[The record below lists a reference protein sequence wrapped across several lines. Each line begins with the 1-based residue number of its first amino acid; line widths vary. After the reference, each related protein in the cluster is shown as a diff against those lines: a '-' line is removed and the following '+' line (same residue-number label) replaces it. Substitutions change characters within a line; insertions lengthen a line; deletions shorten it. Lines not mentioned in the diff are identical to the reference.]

1 MNQGIYKL
9 VYSRVLHMMVP
20 VSEAAKGHVSKSGR
34 RIRKQAKQALQYTL
48 MLSFSMVGLAWA
60 DLPQGVSIRDYGNS
74 GATLVNSTAN
84 SITFR
89 NIKDVATINFNQL
102 NIQRGESFN
111 VEMARTQSF
120 LARIHD
126 INPSTLNGAFNAAG
140 NLYFIN
146 ANGIIIGKDATF
158 NVGSLY
164 AGTLNMTDELFQAGF
179 VNDQT
184 FTKAFELV
192 GTLDLDDAARTKIE
206 NAQVLVEGGAQ
217 INTANNGKVM
227 LFAPNV
233 KVEKEGIVKDADG
246 KDVLRETL
254 IRTPEG
260 QTILAAGK
268 KIYLKG
274 AADPA
279 GFLVEVDAGGT
290 AVNLGKIVAERGNI
304 TMMGLAVNQGG
315 TLSAST
321 SVRANGSIKLI
332 AQDRATESGV
342 DVVGSRNGAVT
353 LEKDSVTEV
362 VPDYADKEET
372 IVSQPFKTS
381 EVTIEASLI
390 NIDGKVNV
398 KGGNVTAKSEFN
410 ASSQLEFD
418 KNGNVDLNIPRQFD
432 PITNEVIIDPLTG
445 NPVGV
450 FKGENTRRIYLGEN
464 ASIDVSGVDA
474 VAPMSRNQ
482 LEIQLFSDQ
491 LKDNPIL
498 RDSGLFRQTVF
509 VDARKGT
516 DLLDIQPF
524 LDLVGVTV
532 AEKMT
537 NAGTVTLSTNQ
548 DLIINKGAVIDVSG
562 GSTTYTA
569 GTVKESQLLFNGKL
583 VPISEAKPGVA
594 YQQVADSQ
602 SIVDPKW
609 GTVKT
614 FALGSSTQSVG
625 SFFEGGNAGT
635 VDLTTPI
642 EADNTQN
649 LILAGQ
655 LIANTKVSREQL
667 LKQEAPEHGKLKASA
682 NHLVIDDTA
691 KQLPEDFNFN
701 QKLPDSG
708 NYQSVISTDFLANGF
723 NDIDFTKVTKLDVN
737 SQINL
742 KPHGKLVL
750 SNSGA
755 GTITN
760 INANIFAP
768 NSDIFL
774 QALRTNVANN
784 ITISTAGMFTNDSP
798 QIVGALTR
806 EVAADGGNITGGLL
820 SLGENVTLDASAGAW
835 VDNKKVLHTGNAG
848 DISFKS
854 NQNMDNSIRLQSYGF
869 DRGGRLAIN
878 FINVSE
884 QGSELESTLNI
895 ANNLASDFTVN
906 NDFFSKGGFSEFALS
921 AFNVNIGAQG
931 APLQQ
936 VYGLAQNWQ
945 MNSNYLNQVSG
956 QSMSNVTRTLVKADF
971 QREAVSLDFTG
982 NRVGDNLG
990 TLNLAENTTLRT
1002 DRGGSVSLSAGK
1014 QVNVL
1019 GDITTPS
1026 GDITIRINDIDTE
1039 LPADQTQAVFIG
1051 EKAYLNAA
1059 GTTVTLPDSQPQ
1071 LLKTKVSNAGTI
1083 RINERVN
1090 ASEPL
1095 KGATIIKD
1103 GAILDVSGA
1112 SILTDTPTLSG
1123 KPLRETLYGDA
1134 GNISISGTGALL
1146 VDGDF
1151 KAAAN
1156 GTGRDGSLNL
1166 TYNGRLVSDFSSI
1179 ASGTETVLLTNNK
1192 ELSAANFTQGDAI
1205 KDDFG
1210 TNTEYLKA
1218 QLSAEQ
1224 IEQGGFA
1231 NVSVK
1236 SFLNTP
1242 GANDRIELA
1251 DGFALNIAGNL
1262 KLESPVLHVQ
1272 NNGTANLEAGHI
1284 TLKSQSLFLD
1294 TTGLVAGSGSFTTQ
1308 SKQMHIEGLVGI
1320 SGTQQVALN
1329 TELDIH
1335 GQGVST
1341 FVQDGAT
1348 ATEAGITANGE
1359 ITLTARQIY
1368 PDSGA
1373 KLTFEALGANSK
1385 VTVNSNGKTASPV
1398 LSAGGELTL
1407 KAADVLQ
1414 NGVLTAPFGR
1424 INLVGSNSVTLDSGS
1439 STSISG
1445 SGQNIPFGIT
1455 TTGGEVYNP
1464 SGGSTRPLVEK
1475 AINLDSDNVE
1485 MQQDAKLDLSAGG
1498 DMFAYEW
1505 VPGLGGSQ
1513 DILAQPN
1520 TYAVIPTMKGEY
1532 APADLTYAS
1541 SSAGVGVGQTVYL
1554 SGVPGLPAGTYTLLP
1569 ARYALVPGAYV
1580 VQTQAQTTPTTIG
1593 KITPQ
1598 QDGTTLTS
1606 GYFADS
1612 TGARDANWSTFK
1624 VMDGAV
1630 FRPAT
1635 GTVSKAPSQYI
1646 LTSANTFFN
1655 NPLKTEGLVT
1665 SAPDDVGKLSLK
1677 ANQLALNASVLANTV
1692 GNGDGL
1698 QVDIS
1703 SGKIRVVNA
1712 QDNSND
1718 GSLQL
1723 TVNSLNNLNAESVLL
1738 GGTRTLIDGVQNVT
1752 TVAESVTIENDNT
1765 QVLRNTEFIATA
1777 TKQVVVNDGAAI
1789 DTGTASTKPGE
1800 KVIQTNGEGA
1810 LLALSSKNNITY
1822 SRSGGSANAT
1832 QGELIVE
1839 NGSTLKAG
1847 NSAVVD
1853 ATQNVNLDGSLALSD
1868 GGKVT
1873 LGANRILIGDAPQ
1886 DVAGLGVN
1894 ADSLAA
1900 LGQLK
1905 SLTLNSYSN
1914 IDTFGEVNIGNSG
1927 LDLTL
1932 NGAGIV
1938 GHLGAIEAGAP
1949 SSNTASVITANTLT
1963 IKNNQDAVLN
1973 VAADGSGRAL
1983 NINANTVRFEGE
1995 KAPVTTNGV
2004 LLATD
2009 QTTLQGYSQLNI
2021 NAGEVR
2027 TAATGQT
2034 NLNVA
2039 DVNINAGRI
2048 TSETG
2053 GKFTVKASDS
2063 LNTTQNNAATLTA
2076 NTQFGGQLTI
2086 EANNLN
2092 VASRIESL
2100 SGQVNLKSNNN
2111 LVLADGA
2118 NVSANSQSIKY
2129 YTTTQHLDAGKV
2141 SLNSTTGNVSVNTG
2155 ANVTVTSTG
2164 DAKAGAVSVNA
2175 TQGTLNLEGNLN
2187 GGATGTGLGGKLSV
2201 DVGSLANL
2209 STSNQKATGF
2219 SESRHYRVRTGDVA
2233 ITGTGDQ
2240 ALSARDISVAA
2251 DAGKI
2256 TVSGDIIATAPKNSK
2271 VGLYANQD
2279 LTLQST
2285 ANIQANSTKAGE
2297 EGGKVELFT
2306 QQGVLNLQSG
2316 SQINVAGGTNGAG
2329 GDVHL
2334 RAPRTGAGAG
2344 NGVAVNALATAING
2358 AKSTVLEAF
2367 KIFSGVTTVTA
2378 GSGTGATLGFD
2389 TVATDVSDFMT
2400 SKDSIVAGLGKA
2412 GDNTFHLRAGTEI
2425 QSSSDLTVGSDWN
2438 LYSVE
2443 RKGEEPGVLTLRAA
2457 NNLNLNGSISDG
2469 FTTAGG
2475 SVIGDGD
2482 SWSYRLVAGMDLSSA
2497 NIMKTNSGI
2506 GNVEVKTNPTLTT
2519 TAPRVPVTRSI
2530 RTGTGDIDIAAGGDL
2545 IMGVNTVIYTAGT
2558 QAPTLDDFN
2567 TPTFGSP
2574 LYLTKGGDIRVV
2586 TQGNIVGAEPTSGR
2600 QLINQWLFRQ
2610 GGGNSNLDT
2619 TWWVRP
2625 DLFRQSLATLG
2636 GGDIE
2641 LHAGGDISNF
2651 SASAPTTARFDIS
2664 GKDVARLDENG
2675 NPIVDKVFASS
2686 VDGGG
2691 DVTVVAG
2698 NNVNNGT
2705 YFVAKG
2711 EGIIQA
2717 GGSIQSTEGA
2727 LGTVLA
2733 QQDSQINVAATKDIN
2748 IAAIIN
2754 PTWVPQSTTTSPN
2767 NNLTGNAAI
2776 NDSTGRN
2783 SYFNTYAQTAG
2794 TRLVSSD
2801 GNVSLVMPTDRPIAS
2816 YTTGLDSP
2824 ILSTFFYVPA
2834 NISVAA
2840 HDGNA
2845 NIGSFT
2851 MVPSS
2856 TGDFNVVAANQV
2868 GLGNVAM
2875 SDADPNTLPNIYNPV
2890 TRASVIGTVIS
2901 KQLLTHS
2908 QDLLHK
2914 NDTQASLIVANSGD
2928 VFANTPNAIVSIPK
2942 ATKIVAGKDVAGLNV
2957 ALQNNRS
2964 TDISVIKAGRDVN
2977 TQNITVAGPGELLL
2991 QAGRNIDLTYPNITT
3006 INTTG
3011 NARSTNSIFGGT
3023 FAANAN
3029 PALPKEGASITL
3041 QAGLGLGA
3049 AVQAYINQYIMPT
3062 GGGPVTLADDAKRL
3076 AEYRKSTADALT
3088 AYMQKRNGDT
3098 AISDENAL
3106 AQFNELDL
3114 EAKTIFVNRH
3124 FNSELVASGRDFEIA
3139 KNHARGEAAIA
3150 NLFPTLNNGD
3160 ILLFNSK
3167 VSTNSSGSIDMLAP
3181 GGFINVGVP
3190 GRGGD
3195 IGIITEKGGAI
3206 RAMADGDFQ
3215 VNQSKVITQFGSD
3228 IAVWSTNG
3236 TIDAGRGSKTAT
3248 SVPERIVQ
3256 TDAFGNTIIEVR
3268 GVAAGSG
3275 IRAQSYDPDGPNGK
3289 EKEPPKG
3296 NVVLIAPIVD
3306 AGEAGIEAGNLLLV
3320 APVVLNAA
3328 NIQVQGVASGVPIAA
3343 TSAIAG
3349 VGAGLSPDAVNSA
3362 TQSVANSVAQSAN
3375 NSFVKPILPSIISV
3389 DVIGIGN

>member
-20 VSEAAKGHVSKSGR
+20 VSEAAKGHVAKSGR

-48 MLSFSMVGLAWA
+48 MLSFSMVGQVWA
-60 DLPQGVSIRDYGNS
+60 ETVLPAGVSIRDIVNNS
-74 GATLVNSTAN
+74 ATLVNSTSN

-89 NIKDVATINFNQL
+89 NNANAAIVNFNQL

-111 VEMARTQSF
+111 VQMNAGQSF
-120 LARIHD
+120 LGRIHD
-126 INPSTLNGAFNAAG
+126 INPSMLNGTFNAAG

-192 GTLDLDDAARTKIE
+192 GTLDLDDTARAKVE

-233 KVEKEGIVKDADG
+233 KVEKEGIVQDANG

-315 TLSAST
+315 ALSAST

-381 EVTIEASLI
+381 AVTIEASLI

-418 KNGNVDLNIPRQFD
+418 KYGNVDLNIPRQFD

-445 NPVGV
+445 NPIGV

-537 NAGTVTLSTNQ
+537 NAGSVTLSTNQ

-569 GTVKESQLLFNGKL
+569 GTIKESQLLFNGKL
-583 VPISEAKPGVA
+583 VPISEAKTGVA

-602 SIVDPKW
+602 AIVDPKW

-614 FALGSSTQSVG
+614 FTLGSSTQSVG

-649 LILAGQ
+649 LVLAGQ

-691 KQLPEDFNFN
+691 KQLLDEFNFN
-701 QKLPDSG
+701 QKLPDSS
-708 NYQSVISTDFLANGF
+708 NYQSVISSDFLANGF
-723 NDIDFTKVTKLDVN
+723 NDVDFTKVTKLDVN

-750 SNSGA
+750 SDDVA
-755 GTITN
+755 GSVTN

-784 ITISTAGMFTNDSP
+784 ITISTAGNFTNDSP
-798 QIVGALTR
+798 QIVGSLTR
-806 EVAADGGNITGGLL
+806 EVAADGGNIKAGLL

-869 DRGGRLAIN
+869 ERGGRLAIN

-895 ANNLASDFTVN
+895 ANNLAGDFTVN
-906 NDFFSKGGFSEFALS
+906 NDFFGKGGFSEFVLS
-921 AFNVNIGAQG
+921 AFNVNIGQQG

-1026 GDITIRINDIDTE
+1026 GDISIRINDIDTE

-1051 EKAYLNAA
+1051 EKAYLSAK

-1071 LLKTKVSNAGTI
+1071 LLKTKVYNAGTI

-1095 KGATIIKD
+1095 KGATIIKQ
-1103 GAILDVSGA
+1103 GAVLDVSGA
-1112 SILTDTPTLSG
+1112 SILTDTPTISG

-1134 GNISISGTGALL
+1134 GTISISGTGALL

-1166 TYNGRLVSDFSSI
+1166 TYNGRLVSDFSPI
-1179 ASGTETVLLTNNK
+1179 TSGTETALLTNNK
-1192 ELSAANFTQGDAI
+1192 QLSAANFTQGDAI

-1284 TLKSQSLFLD
+1284 TLKSPSLFLD
-1294 TTGLVAGSGSFTTQ
+1294 TTGLVAGSGALTTQ

-1335 GQGVST
+1335 GQGTNT

-1348 ATEAGITANGE
+1348 PTESGITANGE

-1385 VTVNSNGKTASPV
+1385 VTVNSNGKAASPV

-1424 INLVGSNSVTLDSGS
+1424 INLVGSNSMTLASGS

-1475 AINLDSDNVE
+1475 AINLDSDNVD

-1532 APADLTYAS
+1532 APADLAYAS

-1606 GYFADS
+1606 GYYADS

-1777 TKQVVVNDGAAI
+1777 TKQVVVNEGAAI

-1822 SRSGGSANAT
+1822 IRSGGSANAT

-1886 DVAGLGVN
+1886 NVAGLGVN

-1914 IDTFGEVNIGNSG
+1914 IDTFGEVNIGNAG

-1938 GHLGAIEAGAP
+1938 GHLGASEAGTP

-1973 VAADGSGRAL
+1973 VAAESSGRAL
-1983 NINANTVRFEGE
+1983 NINANTVRFESE
-1995 KAPVTTNGV
+1995 KTLVTTNGV

-2053 GKFTVKASDS
+2053 GKFTLKANDS
-2063 LNTTQNNAATLTA
+2063 LNTTQNNATTLSA

-2092 VASRIESL
+2092 VASKIESL

-2118 NVSANSQSIKY
+2118 NVSANSQYIQY
-2129 YTTTQHLDAGKV
+2129 YTATQHLDAGKV
-2141 SLNSTTGNVSVNTG
+2141 SLNSTTGNVNVNAG

-2175 TQGTLNLEGNLN
+2175 IQGTLNLEGNLN
-2187 GGATGTGLGGKLSV
+2187 GGATGTGLGGNLSV

-2233 ITGTGDQ
+2233 ITGTSNQ

-2334 RAPRTGAGAG
+2334 RALRTGAGAG

-2367 KIFSGVTTVTA
+2367 KVFSGVTTLTA
-2378 GSGTGATLGFD
+2378 GSGTGATLGFT
-2389 TVATDVSDFMT
+2389 TVANDVSDFMAN
-2400 SKDSIVAGLGKA
+2400 KGSIVAGLGKA
-2412 GDNTFHLRAGTEI
+2412 GDSTFHLRAGTEV
-2425 QSSSDLTVGSDWN
+2425 QSASNLTVGSDWN
-2438 LYSVE
+2438 LYSE
-2443 RKGEEPGVLTLRAA
+2443 TRTGGEPGILSLRAA

-2469 FTTAGG
+2469 FSTALPTGLIG
-2475 SVIGDGD
+2475 SGE
-2482 SWSYRLVAGMDLSSA
+2482 SWAYRLVAGADFTSA
-2497 NIMKTNSGI
+2497 SPLGTVASAKAADGSVLT
-2506 GNVEVKTNPTLTT
+2506 GNVILANNKL
-2519 TAPRVPVTRSI
+2519 I
-2530 RTGTGDIDIAAGGDL
+2530 RTGTGDIEIAAGGDL
-2545 IMGVNTVIYTAGT
+2545 IMRNAAAAIYTAGT
-2558 QAPTLDDFN
+2558 QAPVMGEFVAPITGN
-2567 TPTFGSP
+2567 P
-2574 LYLTKGGDIRVV
+2574 LYLTQGGDVRVLA
-2586 TQGNIVGAEPTSGR
+2586 QGNIVGAEPVSGR

-2610 GGGNSNLDT
+2610 GGGNNNLDT

-2641 LHAGGDISNF
+2641 LRAGGDISNF

-2664 GKDVARLDENG
+2664 GKDVARLDADGNPVLDVNG
-2675 NPIVDKVFASS
+2675 NPIVDKIFESRVY
-2686 VDGGG
+2686 GGG

-2698 NNVNNGT
+2698 NNINSGV
-2705 YFVAKG
+2705 YFAAKG
-2711 EGIIQA
+2711 DGNISAGGAIQA
-2717 GGSIQSTEGA
+2717 TEGTF
-2727 LGTVLA
+2727 GTVLA
-2733 QQDSQINVAATKDIN
+2733 LQDGHWDVSANKHITIDAV
-2748 IAAIIN
+2748 IN
-2754 PTWVPQSTTTSPN
+2754 PTLVSQSTT
-2767 NNLTGNAAI
+2767 NATTL
-2776 NDSTGRN
+2776 DSTGRN
-2783 SYFNTYAQTAG
+2783 SYFNTYSADAG
-2794 TRLVSSD
+2794 V
-2801 GNVSLVMPTDRPIAS
+2801 NVAS
-2816 YTTGLDSP
+2816 ATGDVNVGMQNTILTLTTGLDNTTTNS
-2824 ILSTFFYVPA
+2824 IMYAPA
-2834 NISVAA
+2834 KMELAA
-2840 HDGNA
+2840 HQGDVNLGDFTLLPASDGNL
-2845 NIGSFT
+2845 
-2851 MVPSS
+2851 
-2856 TGDFNVVAANQV
+2856 NVFAANDI
-2868 GLGNVAM
+2868 GLGNVSM
-2875 SDADPNTLPNIYNPV
+2875 SDADPASLPGVYTPTSRFRGFSTTIFN
-2890 TRASVIGTVIS
+2890 
-2901 KQLLTHS
+2901 QLLTHS

-2942 ATKIVAGKDVAGLNV
+2942 ATKIVAGKDVTGLNV

-3011 NARSTNSIFGGT
+3011 NARSTNPIFGNT
-3023 FAANAN
+3023 FASRAN
-3029 PALPKEGASITL
+3029 PALPTDGTSITL

-3049 AVQAYINQYIMPT
+3049 AVQAYINQYILPT

-3088 AYMQKRNGDT
+3088 AYMQKRNGDNT
-3098 AISDENAL
+3098 LSDENAL
-3106 AQFNELDL
+3106 AQFNALDL

-3139 KNHARGEAAIA
+3139 RNHARGEAAIA
-3150 NLFPTLNNGD
+3150 SLFPTLNNGD

-3167 VSTNSSGSIDMLAP
+3167 VSTNSGGSIDMLAP

-3375 NSFVKPILPSIISV
+3375 NSFVKPTLPSIISV